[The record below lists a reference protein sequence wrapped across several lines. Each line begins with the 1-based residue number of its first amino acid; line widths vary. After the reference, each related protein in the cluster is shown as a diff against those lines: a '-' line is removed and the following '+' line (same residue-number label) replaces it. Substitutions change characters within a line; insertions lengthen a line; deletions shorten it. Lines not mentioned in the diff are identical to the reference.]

1 MVQELFRN
9 KFLPYAMFN
18 FLSKGLLRGNFF
30 WLTLG
35 IGTSALKMIS
45 RISNRRVGGKVF
57 TDELPLNRS
66 IRISARS
73 SIGKNR

>member
-1 MVQELFRN
+1 MAQKPLRN
-9 KFLPYAMFN
+9 KFLPYVMFN
-18 FLSKGLLRGNFF
+18 LFSKGLLRGNFF

-35 IGTSALKMIS
+35 IGTSALKIIG
-45 RISNRRVGGKVF
+45 RILNRRIGGKVF

-66 IRISARS
+66 IRISAQS